1 MSWERPRVGRDQPL
15 TCVVGGVGR
24 LRIYSMADSIRV
36 IKGSTCNLFYGLIC
50 IILRVSLTIKC
61 KCSLHSHISMGKLKC
76 CTSPPSNPF
85 GGRVSPPPLR
95 VRGWRRLTTFQTIVR
110 GTLKR
115 KKATHFRFS
124 IKLVCHPCFILP
136 GTAPWQFFCLFFG
149 IITQVLNLGNRVIDE
164 TLITN

>member
-15 TCVVGGVGR
+15 TCGVGGVGR

-50 IILRVSLTIKC
+50 IILSVSLTIKC

-85 GGRVSPPPLR
+85 GGRVSPPPPGQR
-95 VRGWRRLTTFQTIVR
+95 VEETYDISDYSKGDIEKEE
-110 GTLKR
+110 GNS
-115 KKATHFRFS
+115 FS
-124 IKLVCHPCFILP
+124 ILH
-136 GTAPWQFFCLFFG
+136 
-149 IITQVLNLGNRVIDE
+149 
-164 TLITN
+164 